1 MQTIVLSCLFGAAS
15 AMVLWIAGSTA
26 AMHDQMMR
34 RGGSLS
40 RPEER

>member
-1 MQTIVLSCLFGAAS
+1 MQTIVLSCLFGAVC
-15 AMVLWIAGSTA
+15 AMVACVAGSA
-26 AMHDQMMR
+26 SAMHDQMMR